1 MNCTKLAEAVG
12 LREPFNERWS
22 TCRLVVRFYAEGP
35 ARADWRRAPTA
46 HYLFKL
52 VRRGSLSVGGK
63 FRVAKSSVI
72 HRLCAWSWS
81 SLGPSR

>member
-46 HYLFKL
+46 HYLPKL
-52 VRRGSLSVGGK
+52 ALRGLRQVQGGK
-63 FRVAKSSVI
+63 I
-72 HRLCAWSWS
+72 ICY
-81 SLGPSR
+81 P